1 MADTSILS
9 GLFGVDP
16 QAYAAQQNQLLN
28 TQATQFAEMD
38 PFQRANF
45 GLYKGGSQLG
55 NLGAGVMGIQ
65 DPQLQKATMAK
76 QLAGQFD
83 LNTPEGLK
91 DYANALAQNGAPD
104 LAQIALSRSQQVQA
118 TSLANEQAQLNV
130 NKVKMSTEQEAKMR
144 DELSKL
150 PENASDDQIL
160 SVIKK
165 YAGANELLKIL
176 EMKQMK
182 GMAAA
187 AKNAPLMEAARAQ
200 KEASV
205 ASAIDGLA
213 LVEDVKK
220 RVSGWTTGL
229 GNTVLSKIPLSAAK
243 DYAADIETLKSK
255 LGADVLAEMKSQ
267 SKTGATG
274 LGALNMAELKMVQTK
289 IANIDPSQSPAQVQ
303 KNLNEIERYYQKRA
317 GLPVNERM
325 TSGDQNPVTSQVD
338 PEALAW
344 VKANPNDPR
353 TPAIKK
359 KLGIQ

>member
-1 MADTSILS
+1 MADTSIVQ

-16 QAYAAQQNQLLN
+16 AMYQQQQAALQNAQAEQFAGLSGAQQGQYG
-28 TQATQFAEMD
+28 AF
-38 PFQRANF
+38 R
-45 GLYKGGSQLG
+45 GGQQLG
-55 NLGAGVMGIQ
+55 QAAATLMGGQ
-65 DPQLQKATMAK
+65 DPILAKATMAK
-76 QLAGQFD
+76 QLASQFD
-83 LNTPEGLK
+83 LSSSDGLK
-91 DYANALAQNGAPD
+91 QYADALAKNGAPD
-104 LAQIALSRSQQVQA
+104 LAQMAFARSQEVTA
-118 TSLANEQAQLNV
+118 KSLANEQAQLGV
-130 NKVKMSTEQEAKMR
+130 NKIKMSTEQEAKMR
-144 DELSKL
+144 EELSGL
-150 PENASDDQIL
+150 PANASDDQIL

-200 KEASV
+200 KEASIS
-205 ASAIDGLA
+205 SAIDGLA

-229 GNTVLSKIPLSAAK
+229 GNTVLSHVPLSAAK

-255 LGADVLAEMKSQ
+255 LGADVLAEMKTQ
-267 SKTGATG
+267 SKSGATG

-317 GLPVNERM
+317 GLPVNARIG
-325 TSGDQNPVTSQVD
+325 SGDNTPTPDVNQ
-338 PEALAW
+338 EALAW
-344 VKANPNDPR
+344 VQANPNDPR